1 MTAAAPEVQHQS
13 SFFIF
18 QAHFNM
24 IQPKYRSRLWIS
36 ILNLNTESTSMV
48 DVPVSTT
55 IEMPP
60 SSATTIPPPP
70 ITLIQPLQQT
80 PISTPTIFPSTS
92 LQNLPTFDSVFKFE
106 DRVKALEDYFSEFKQ
121 ANQFVVVVSLIPGIV
136 DTYLANK
143 MNEAVKTV
151 VQLQSDRLRDEAQA
165 ENADFINKL
174 DVNIKKIIK
183 EQVKNPPMDQ
193 SGGSSEEELEK
204 NVNQQLHP
212 KGGRLKVIM
221 VRSKEGSKSHNMST
235 GKSAQAEEPIHAD
248 QDLEEP
254 AH

>member
-13 SFFIF
+13 SFLSSGFIS
-18 QAHFNM
+18 NM
-24 IQPKYRSRLWIS
+24 LNPNPDTGIDS

-121 ANQFVVVVSLIPGIV
+121 ANQFVVVVSLIP
-136 DTYLANK
+136 Y
-143 MNEAVKTV
+143 
-151 VQLQSDRLRDEAQA
+151 
-165 ENADFINKL
+165 
-174 DVNIKKIIK
+174 
-183 EQVKNPPMDQ
+183 
-193 SGGSSEEELEK
+193 
-204 NVNQQLHP
+204 
-212 KGGRLKVIM
+212 
-221 VRSKEGSKSHNMST
+221 
-235 GKSAQAEEPIHAD
+235 
-248 QDLEEP
+248 
-254 AH
+254 